1 MGYATIVGGG
11 EDGRYI
17 IQTDSGESLRARI
30 LAAVATNISR
40 LEIRLSTAQTR
51 VNDADAVEAFYVA
64 QFNAAADAYI
74 AQHNAAGQ
82 PPNSNALKFARKL
95 MLDARVGHAPLRMA
109 LDAVKFD
116 LAQARKLA
124 ASMNTVQTTA
134 TKAAWCVDFTETGVA
149 GAVVATVDIPG
160 DTSLQL
166 IAPGC
171 RPWALT
177 DGQFMS
183 RDLCSPEQAYFAAA
197 VFPGWQKYL
206 PTYRWGTITGIN
218 YVTDTASV
226 ALFDQ
231 VSTAQRLGVNQS
243 STLVN
248 VPVDYM
254 DVGASV
260 MRVDDRVVVQF
271 QGQDWDSPK
280 VIGFVDNPRPPG
292 YWDVTWFIVVTDALS
307 PTGRT
312 DTWALLARAGSDYE
326 EPAIYNAAASGSLV
340 AEYRKPPGTTW
351 LPTDRDVS
359 GSGLVEYLMPGE
371 SSGFGEALFAIA
383 TNLVGGQDIQCYVPR
398 SIGVSVGGILE
409 TRLRIG
415 SELVYQSAHAVN
427 PTGRARI
434 SLTGRRRN
442 DIAADF
448 PGSLQ
453 MDPLDFE
460 LAP

>member
-30 LAAVATNISR
+30 LAAVATNIAR
-40 LEIRLSTAQTR
+40 LEVRLATAQAR
-51 VNDADAVEAFYVA
+51 VSEAEAIEDFYVA

-74 AQHNAAGQ
+74 AQNNAAGT
-82 PPNSNALKFARKL
+82 PPNSDPLKFARKL
-95 MLDARVGHAPLRMA
+95 MLDTRVRHAPLRMA
-109 LDAVKFD
+109 LDAIKFD

-124 ASMNTVQTTA
+124 ASMNTVQTTT
-134 TKAAWCVDFTETGVA
+134 TKAAWCVDFTETGEA

-171 RPWALT
+171 RSWAST
-177 DGQFMS
+177 DGQFLS
-183 RDLCSPEQAYFAAA
+183 RELCSPAQAYFSAA
-197 VFPGWQKYL
+197 VFPGWQKYR

-218 YVTDTASV
+218 YSNDTASV

-231 VSTAQRLGVNQS
+231 TSSAQRLGVNQS
-243 STLVN
+243 STLVD

-254 DVGASV
+254 GVGASV

-271 QGQDWDSPK
+271 QGQDWGSPT

-292 YWDVTWFIVVTDALS
+292 YWDVIFFVVVTDALS

-312 DTWALLARAGSDYE
+312 DTWGLLAREGSDYE
-326 EPAIYNAAASGSLV
+326 EPAIYNAAAAGTLV
-340 AEYRKPPGTTW
+340 AEYRKPPGSTW
-351 LPTDRDVS
+351 LPTDRYTN

-371 SSGFGEALFAIA
+371 SSGFAEAFFSISTSLFS
-383 TNLVGGQDIQCYVPR
+383 GQDIQCYVPR
-398 SIGVSVGGILE
+398 SVGVSVGGILE

-415 SELVYQSAHAVN
+415 SELVYQHAHAVN

-448 PGSLQ
+448 PGSLL